1 MAKKSAKSKGFRKQ
15 TAKKPYLS
23 KRDIAILC
31 VLIVAVAIGAIL
43 LFRYDDGALKLKD
56 GAVVT
61 EGDNWLI
68 VNGSNVRGRA
78 RYFKLGEMGEIEG
91 YTREA
96 HGIIT
101 DANVPEYAFTPVDE
115 AAGITSITATA
126 SHSGAEALAK
136 FGTES
141 LAAIEG
147 TSVGDTVEA
156 DINGHAVQYYIYT
169 SEYAV
174 AEEAAEA
181 TKETAEA
188 AEATEEAAEEA
199 ADESEG
205 SDEAAE
211 DADAAAAPNRFTKSL
226 SGYFDAGHDSCIAIH
241 VESSA
246 ESADGYLADDAL
258 TEALAQAVMA
268 VTLEEGK

>member
-1 MAKKSAKSKGFRKQ
+1 MARKSAKSKGYRKQ
-15 TAKKPYLS
+15 AAKKPYLS

-96 HGIIT
+96 HGIVT
-101 DANVPEYAFTPVDE
+101 DANVPEYAFTPVGE

-156 DINGHAVQYYIYT
+156 DINGHMVQYYIYT

-181 TKETAEA
+181 
-188 AEATEEAAEEA
+188 AEEA
-199 ADESEG
+199 ADASEG

-211 DADAAAAPNRFTKSL
+211 DADTAADDTAAEPNRFTKSL

>member
-1 MAKKSAKSKGFRKQ
+1 MARKSAKSKGYRKQ
-15 TAKKPYLS
+15 AAKKPYLS

-96 HGIIT
+96 HGIVT

-174 AEEAAEA
+174 AEEAE
-181 TKETAEA
+181 
-188 AEATEEAAEEA
+188 EATEEAAEEA
-199 ADESEG
+199 ADASEG

-268 VTLEEGK
+268 VTLEDGK

>member
-1 MAKKSAKSKGFRKQ
+1 MARKSAKSKGYRKQ
-15 TAKKPYLS
+15 AAKKPYLS

-96 HGIIT
+96 HGIVT

-174 AEEAAEA
+174 AEEAE
-181 TKETAEA
+181 
-188 AEATEEAAEEA
+188 EATEEAAEEA
-199 ADESEG
+199 ADASEG

>member
-1 MAKKSAKSKGFRKQ
+1 MARKSAKSKGYRKQ
-15 TAKKPYLS
+15 AAKKPYLS

-156 DINGHAVQYYIYT
+156 DINGHMVQYYIYT

-174 AEEAAEA
+174 AEEA
-181 TKETAEA
+181 
-188 AEATEEAAEEA
+188 EEAAEEA
-199 ADESEG
+199 ADASEG

-211 DADAAAAPNRFTKSL
+211 DADTAADDTAAAPNRFTKSL

>member
-1 MAKKSAKSKGFRKQ
+1 MARKSAKSKGYRKQ
-15 TAKKPYLS
+15 AAKKPYLS

-174 AEEAAEA
+174 AEEVE
-181 TKETAEA
+181 
-188 AEATEEAAEEA
+188 EATEEAAEVAEEA
-199 ADESEG
+199 TDASEG

-211 DADAAAAPNRFTKSL
+211 DADAATDDTAAAPNRFTKSL

>member
-1 MAKKSAKSKGFRKQ
+1 MARKSAKSKGYRKQ
-15 TAKKPYLS
+15 AAKKPYLS

-96 HGIIT
+96 HGIVT

-156 DINGHAVQYYIYT
+156 DINGHMVQYYIYT

-174 AEEAAEA
+174 AEEAE
-181 TKETAEA
+181 
-188 AEATEEAAEEA
+188 EATEEAAEEA
-199 ADESEG
+199 ADASEG

-258 TEALAQAVMA
+258 TEALAKAVMA

>member
-1 MAKKSAKSKGFRKQ
+1 MARKSAKSKGYRKQ
-15 TAKKPYLS
+15 AAKKPYLS

-96 HGIIT
+96 HGIVT

-174 AEEAAEA
+174 AEEAE
-181 TKETAEA
+181 
-188 AEATEEAAEEA
+188 EATEEAAEEA
-199 ADESEG
+199 AEESEG

-211 DADAAAAPNRFTKSL
+211 DADAAAEPNRFTKSL

>member
-1 MAKKSAKSKGFRKQ
+1 MARKSAKSKGYRKQ
-15 TAKKPYLS
+15 AAKKPYLS

-96 HGIIT
+96 HGIVT

-174 AEEAAEA
+174 AEEAE
-181 TKETAEA
+181 
-188 AEATEEAAEEA
+188 EATEEAAEEA
-199 ADESEG
+199 ADASEG

-246 ESADGYLADDAL
+246 ESADSYLADDAL

-268 VTLEEGK
+268 VTLEDGK